1 MAAGV
6 SSATES
12 TTSLFVI
19 PRYSRLCLLPPG
31 SPPTLL
37 STMRFRHHTWQVEV
51 YFKGVTYSIYIVVST
66 KMKHSASGTGI
77 RIEILDNNWEHTV
90 FRMERTLGSD
100 TWLRNFTV
108 EKKQLE
114 ALCVDCVGNILD
126 LKKQKRQQQAA
137 ARLKWWLQLRRRV
150 SGYMQQSMEKSA
162 LPLSEKR
169 RASGYQVLRKSD
181 SILGSIPEE

>member
-1 MAAGV
+1 
-6 SSATES
+6 
-12 TTSLFVI
+12 
-19 PRYSRLCLLPPG
+19 
-31 SPPTLL
+31 
-37 STMRFRHHTWQVEV
+37 
-51 YFKGVTYSIYIVVST
+51 
-66 KMKHSASGTGI
+66 
-77 RIEILDNNWEHTV
+77 
-90 FRMERTLGSD
+90 MERTLGSD

-114 ALCVDCVGNILD
+114 ALCIDCVGNIPVRCTLTFLD